1 MRDVDRLREVLR
13 AYSLKRIEA
22 ATRISRETLRRYR
35 DGRIS
40 PTFEAHDKI
49 MDVVIADAISTVTRG
64 RPRKQLEDGRPN
76 IAPA

>member
-1 MRDVDRLREVLR
+1 MRDVDRLRVVLR

-35 DGRIS
+35 DGHTS
-40 PTFEAHDKI
+40 PTFDAHDKI

-64 RPRKQLEDGRPN
+64 RPRKESVSRSVA
-76 IAPA
+76 APA

>member
-22 ATRISRETLRRYR
+22 VTRISRGTLRSYR
-35 DGRIS
+35 DGLTS

-49 MDVVIADAISTVTRG
+49 MAVVIADAISTVTRG
-64 RPRKQLEDGRPN
+64 RPRKDSINGSNP
-76 IAPA
+76 APA